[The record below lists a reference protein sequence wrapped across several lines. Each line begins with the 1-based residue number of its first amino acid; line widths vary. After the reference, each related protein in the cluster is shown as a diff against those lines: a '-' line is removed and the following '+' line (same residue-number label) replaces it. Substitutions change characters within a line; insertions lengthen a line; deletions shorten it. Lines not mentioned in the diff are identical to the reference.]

1 VSGDSPEWTALNKQ
15 IESFD
20 KKDSPAR
27 QQLINMFGTVA
38 MAELLESDSPYITS
52 GLDAPEFRP
61 FLAPAQKVVTL
72 KNIIANPATSEED
85 RQRASALLQNKFG
98 ITF

>member
-27 QQLINMFGTVA
+27 QQLINMFGPVA
-38 MAELLESDSPYITS
+38 MAELLESDSPYITT
-52 GLDAPEFRP
+52 GLSAPEFEP
-61 FLAPAQKVVTL
+61 FFAPAQDIVRL
-72 KNIIANPATSEED
+72 KAYANDPSKSPEKREEAK
-85 RQRASALLQNKFG
+85 RMLLEDFG
-98 ITF
+98 ISM